1 MPMSLRNGEILP
13 AGGDDWLLQPSCK
26 SSDSLTRT
34 ILWAHSFISKWR
46 KSIKH
51 VSVEF
56 RSSLWRPELTITPR
70 ITENTWD
77 CSHLPIHTTQSILKH
92 LSSLKVAFTNN
103 RTTFLQQKKMWAIC
117 IAMWLVWYS
126 EWLLTCYIYIWYAII
141 KSGFIRDIV
150 YQFMHSLGIKNTCLA
165 LLVLL
170 YCYTPRN
177 VLLKSVY
184 NSDACL
190 RQQAIKKKDCH
201 LYKAMVENANSA
213 THCIWLNISM

>member
-1 MPMSLRNGEILP
+1 VETAHLINTMLYALNDPFSRSVKKYSHCSEIPMSLRNSEILP

-26 SSDSLTRT
+26 SSNSLTRT

-103 RTTFLQQKKMWAIC
+103 RTQFLQKKNVSDMHYSVVGMIFWVVANLLHLHLIC
-117 IAMWLVWYS
+117 
-126 EWLLTCYIYIWYAII
+126 
-141 KSGFIRDIV
+141 
-150 YQFMHSLGIKNTCLA
+150 
-165 LLVLL
+165 
-170 YCYTPRN
+170 
-177 VLLKSVY
+177 Y
-184 NSDACL
+184 N
-190 RQQAIKKKDCH
+190 
-201 LYKAMVENANSA
+201 
-213 THCIWLNISM
+213 